1 MKKILYILFLIPII
15 VLAQPTPTVAP
26 APPPPASTGP
36 QQFGNTQ
43 NNVIGAQGRSFGG
56 GSLVKPNPMLTAAD
70 FALIGSPT
78 YEAFKFRPG
87 IGIGY
92 SKINAG
98 KGFGVNTIITF
109 DLTQQTYSFYYRKN
123 KWYYHYNLGRMGMTF
138 NTGLSVT
145 RVWEPK
151 KVKNLTLGIQ
161 MGWSAVSGDYAWFRG
176 GKKYSNDAY
185 LISLPYCVLIAQK
198 EFVVNK
204 RIDWRPEAFITL
216 GSPYYDIDNDFF
228 SKSNTFNAVVGNN
241 IAFKVHKK
249 FKLNI
254 DWRMNMN
261 TTPKWGLMHN
271 VLIGT
276 NLKF

>member
-26 APPPPASTGP
+26 APTGP

-138 NTGLSVT
+138 NTGLSIT